1 VLSFIEGGVVT
12 CDFSSLD
19 VIAANLGYNKEYM
32 SRCFSQEIGM
42 SVTRYLQ
49 TLRIDKARE
58 LLLETD
64 YDINYISRLLGYRD
78 VTHFIRTFKRYLGT
92 TPEKFR
98 RTSSS
103 ENALRYSFRI
113 HGLRRD
119 G

>member
-19 VIAANLGYNKEYM
+19 VIAAALDYNKAYM
-32 SRCFSQEIGM
+32 CRRFSQEVGM
-42 SVTRYLQ
+42 SITKYLQ
-49 TLRIDKARE
+49 VLRMDKAKE
-58 LLLETD
+58 LLLGTD
-64 YDINYISRLLGYRD
+64 YDINHISGLLNYRS
-78 VTHFIRTFKRYLGT
+78 VSQFISTFKRYWGT